1 MEFKKKTLE
10 TQIIEIFQ
18 KISPAITRLIQSETD
33 NANIVI
39 NLGKTK
45 SKNKNEIN
53 INPSILVNAV
63 SDSEL
68 EFKELII
75 GTVVH
80 EAIHSMEEYNFNVD
94 EDLTKYKDDT
104 EGLTN
109 IDEVLEVLAG
119 PFGKYIFEILVHSY
133 DEFQFVKNFNG
144 LRSIL
149 EDIYKESSINIKNL
163 KPFNKFLTLLFHN
176 ITGYVELDIEKY
188 PKNIKEP
195 LKETLRVLDNFSYDK
210 NLIEDTIDITIEITD
225 ICRRY
230 NLLPDVDNQTL
241 GERRESIENFEDSVI
256 DDLNKVLIPSS
267 TNITSGNTLEK
278 FLGKK
283 GADSEDEKL
292 NFMDDHVSKVG
303 TSSTVYLPNGKVSK
317 LLSTNLPKSFK
328 NLYTNGLNTYNS
340 LLEEWDLPVFKV
352 TNKIKPYFIHNKK
365 RLRISGYD
373 QGDLSPH
380 VPLMLASGRYERM
393 FEQKQRLSNKSYAV
407 SLLIDGSG
415 SMLEKDKG
423 DFYPWSLS
431 AALIGASYLAQ
442 ICHEL
447 DIDFEVAIFNRSFAA
462 DELEN
467 EELYL
472 KRKMAV
478 SSMLNTNYGSNAEYY
493 FNTTNHYFIK
503 KFDDSWKENYE
514 KFIGLIEFS
523 RNLRE
528 SLDKIE
534 SNLDHPPASMF
545 ERGTNVDERN
555 IMFSTKRLLEKGSK
569 TKLLAVLSD
578 GMTRGSLEDLK
589 SSINYASKVGIDV
602 IGIGIGE
609 RGTWKEYIN
618 KTQINEPE
626 ELIHSI
632 VNITN
637 CLLYTSPSPRDS
649 RVSRMP
655 SSA

>member
-33 NANIVI
+33 NPNIVI

-80 EAIHSMEEYNFNVD
+80 EAIHSMEEYKFNVD

-109 IDEVLEVLAG
+109 IDEVLELLAG

-176 ITGYVELDIEKY
+176 ITGYVELDTEKY

-534 SNLDHPPASMF
+534 TNMDHPPASMF

-632 VNITN
+632 VNITKDILIKN
-637 CLLYTSPSPRDS
+637 IEESTG
-649 RVSRMP
+649 V
-655 SSA
+655 A

>member
-33 NANIVI
+33 NPNIVI

-80 EAIHSMEEYNFNVD
+80 EAIHSMEEYKFNVD

-176 ITGYVELDIEKY
+176 ITGYVELDTEKY

-230 NLLPDVDNQTL
+230 NLLPDVDSQTL

-283 GADSEDEKL
+283 GADSQDEKL

-534 SNLDHPPASMF
+534 TNMDHPPASMF

-632 VNITN
+632 VNITKDILIKN
-637 CLLYTSPSPRDS
+637 IEESTG
-649 RVSRMP
+649 V
-655 SSA
+655 A

>member
-119 PFGKYIFEILVHSY
+119 PFGKFIFEILVHSY

-176 ITGYVELDIEKY
+176 ITGYVELDVEKY

-632 VNITN
+632 VNITKDILIKN
-637 CLLYTSPSPRDS
+637 IEESTG
-649 RVSRMP
+649 V
-655 SSA
+655 A

>member
-80 EAIHSMEEYNFNVD
+80 EAIHSMEEYKFNVD

-176 ITGYVELDIEKY
+176 ITGYVELDTEKY

-283 GADSEDEKL
+283 GADSQDEKL

-534 SNLDHPPASMF
+534 TNMDHPPASMF

-578 GMTRGSLEDLK
+578 GMTRGSLDDLK

-632 VNITN
+632 VNITKDILIKN
-637 CLLYTSPSPRDS
+637 IEESTG
-649 RVSRMP
+649 V
-655 SSA
+655 A

>member
-18 KISPAITRLIQSETD
+18 KISPAITRLIQSETN

-144 LRSIL
+144 LKSIL

-188 PKNIKEP
+188 PKNIKET

-423 DFYPWSLS
+423 DYYPWSLS

-534 SNLDHPPASMF
+534 SNFDHPPASMF

-632 VNITN
+632 VNITKDILIKN
-637 CLLYTSPSPRDS
+637 IEESTG
-649 RVSRMP
+649 V
-655 SSA
+655 A

>member
-393 FEQKQRLSNKSYAV
+393 FEQKQRLSNKSYSV

-632 VNITN
+632 VNITKDILIKN
-637 CLLYTSPSPRDS
+637 IEESTG
-649 RVSRMP
+649 V
-655 SSA
+655 A

>member
-33 NANIVI
+33 NPNIVI

-80 EAIHSMEEYNFNVD
+80 EAIHSMEEYKFNVD

-109 IDEVLEVLAG
+109 IDEVLELLAG

-230 NLLPDVDNQTL
+230 NLLPDVDSQTL

-283 GADSEDEKL
+283 GADSQDEKL

-534 SNLDHPPASMF
+534 TNMDHPPASMF

-578 GMTRGSLEDLK
+578 GMTRGSLDDLK

-632 VNITN
+632 VNITKDILIKN
-637 CLLYTSPSPRDS
+637 IEESTG
-649 RVSRMP
+649 V
-655 SSA
+655 A

>member
-210 NLIEDTIDITIEITD
+210 YLIEDTIDITIEITD

-241 GERRESIENFEDSVI
+241 GERRESIENFEDSVV

-632 VNITN
+632 VNITKDILIKN
-637 CLLYTSPSPRDS
+637 IEESTG
-649 RVSRMP
+649 V
-655 SSA
+655 A

>member
-18 KISPAITRLIQSETD
+18 KISPAITRLIQSTMD
-33 NANIVI
+33 NDKIVL

-45 SKNKNEIN
+45 SKNTNEIN
-53 INPSILVNAV
+53 INPSILVNSV
-63 SDSEL
+63 SDSDL
-68 EFKELII
+68 EFKEVVI
-75 GTVVH
+75 GTVIH
-80 EAIHSMEEYNFNVD
+80 EAIHSMEDYKFDIDKDLSKFQD
-94 EDLTKYKDDT
+94 ETD
-104 EGLTN
+104 GLN
-109 IDEVLEVLAG
+109 DIDEVLEVLSG
-119 PFGKYIFEILVHSY
+119 PFGKYIFEILVHSFEEY
-133 DEFQFVKNFNG
+133 KFVKDFKG

-149 EDIYKESSINIKNL
+149 QDIYEESSINIKNL
-163 KPFNKFLTLLFHN
+163 KPFNKFLILMFHS
-176 ITGYVELDIEKY
+176 IAGYIEIDLQSY
-188 PKNIKEP
+188 PKNIKESVR
-195 LKETLRVLDNFSYDK
+195 ETLAILNNFSYDRD
-210 NLIEDTIDITIEITD
+210 LVEDTIEITIQIAD

-230 NLLPDVDNQTL
+230 NLLPDVDSQTL
-241 GERRESIENFEDSVI
+241 GERRESIEKFEDSVI

-267 TNITSGNTLEK
+267 TNITTGNTLEK

-283 GADSEDEKL
+283 GKESDDEKL
-292 NFMDDHVSKVG
+292 NFMDDHVSKIG
-303 TSSTVYLPNGKVSK
+303 TSTTVYLPNGKVSK
-317 LLSTNLPKSFK
+317 LVSTNLPRTFNS
-328 NLYTNGLNTYNS
+328 LYKNGLATYNS

-380 VPLMLASGRYERM
+380 VPLMLGSGRYERM

-423 DFYPWSLS
+423 EFYPWSLS

-467 EELYL
+467 EELYI

-503 KFDDSWKENYE
+503 RFDDSWKANYE

-528 SLDKIE
+528 SLDKLDIKD
-534 SNLDHPPASMF
+534 DHPPASMF

-578 GMTRGSLEDLK
+578 GMTRGSLNDLK
-589 SSINYASKVGIDV
+589 SSINYATKVGIDV

-632 VNITN
+632 VNITKDILIKN
-637 CLLYTSPSPRDS
+637 IEESTG
-649 RVSRMP
+649 V
-655 SSA
+655 A

>member
-256 DDLNKVLIPSS
+256 DDLNRVLIPSS

-528 SLDKIE
+528 SLDKLE

-632 VNITN
+632 VNITKDILIKN
-637 CLLYTSPSPRDS
+637 IEESTG
-649 RVSRMP
+649 V
-655 SSA
+655 A

>member
-195 LKETLRVLDNFSYDK
+195 LKETLKVLDNFSYDK

-632 VNITN
+632 VNITKDILIKN
-637 CLLYTSPSPRDS
+637 IEESTG
-649 RVSRMP
+649 V
-655 SSA
+655 A

>member
-33 NANIVI
+33 NPNIVI

-45 SKNKNEIN
+45 SKNINEIN

-104 EGLTN
+104 EGLIN

-210 NLIEDTIDITIEITD
+210 NLIEDTIDITIEIID

-528 SLDKIE
+528 SLDKLE

-632 VNITN
+632 VNITKDILIKN
-637 CLLYTSPSPRDS
+637 IEESTG
-649 RVSRMP
+649 V
-655 SSA
+655 A

>member
-33 NANIVI
+33 NPNIVI

-80 EAIHSMEEYNFNVD
+80 EAIHSMEEYNFNID

-176 ITGYVELDIEKY
+176 ITGYVELDTEKY

-283 GADSEDEKL
+283 GADSQDEKL

-632 VNITN
+632 VNITKDILIKN
-637 CLLYTSPSPRDS
+637 IEESTG
-649 RVSRMP
+649 V
-655 SSA
+655 A

>member
-534 SNLDHPPASMF
+534 TNLDHPPASMF

-632 VNITN
+632 VNITKDILIKN
-637 CLLYTSPSPRDS
+637 IEESTG
-649 RVSRMP
+649 V
-655 SSA
+655 A

>member
-33 NANIVI
+33 NPNIVI

-230 NLLPDVDNQTL
+230 NLLPDVDSQTL

-431 AALIGASYLAQ
+431 AALIGANYLAQ

-632 VNITN
+632 VNITKDILIKN
-637 CLLYTSPSPRDS
+637 IEESTG
-649 RVSRMP
+649 V
-655 SSA
+655 A

>member
-144 LRSIL
+144 LKSIL

-176 ITGYVELDIEKY
+176 ITGYVDLDVEKY

-632 VNITN
+632 VNITKDILIKN
-637 CLLYTSPSPRDS
+637 IEESTG
-649 RVSRMP
+649 V
-655 SSA
+655 A

>member
-241 GERRESIENFEDSVI
+241 GERRESLENFEDSVI

-632 VNITN
+632 VNITKDILIKN
-637 CLLYTSPSPRDS
+637 IEESTG
-649 RVSRMP
+649 V
-655 SSA
+655 A

>member
-176 ITGYVELDIEKY
+176 ITGYVELDVEKY

-328 NLYTNGLNTYNS
+328 NLYRNGLNTYNS

-632 VNITN
+632 VNITKDILIKN
-637 CLLYTSPSPRDS
+637 IEESTG
-649 RVSRMP
+649 V
-655 SSA
+655 A

>member
-632 VNITN
+632 VNITKDILIKN
-637 CLLYTSPSPRDS
+637 IEESTG
-649 RVSRMP
+649 V
-655 SSA
+655 A

>member
-149 EDIYKESSINIKNL
+149 EDSYKESSINIKNL

-195 LKETLRVLDNFSYDK
+195 LKETLRVLDTFSYDK

-632 VNITN
+632 VNITKDILIKN
-637 CLLYTSPSPRDS
+637 IEESTG
-649 RVSRMP
+649 V
-655 SSA
+655 A

>member
-1 MEFKKKTLE
+1 
-10 TQIIEIFQ
+10 
-18 KISPAITRLIQSETD
+18 
-33 NANIVI
+33 
-39 NLGKTK
+39 
-45 SKNKNEIN
+45 
-53 INPSILVNAV
+53 
-63 SDSEL
+63 
-68 EFKELII
+68 
-75 GTVVH
+75 
-80 EAIHSMEEYNFNVD
+80 MEEYNFNVD

-210 NLIEDTIDITIEITD
+210 NLIEDAIDITIEITD

-632 VNITN
+632 VNITKDILIKN
-637 CLLYTSPSPRDS
+637 IEESTG
-649 RVSRMP
+649 V
-655 SSA
+655 A

>member
-195 LKETLRVLDNFSYDK
+195 LKETLRVLDNFSYNK

-283 GADSEDEKL
+283 GTDSEDEKL

-632 VNITN
+632 VNITKDILIKN
-637 CLLYTSPSPRDS
+637 IEESTG
-649 RVSRMP
+649 V
-655 SSA
+655 A

>member
-33 NANIVI
+33 NPNIVI

-80 EAIHSMEEYNFNVD
+80 EAIHSMEEYNFDVN

-195 LKETLRVLDNFSYDK
+195 LKETLRVLDNFLYDK

-632 VNITN
+632 VNITKDILIKN
-637 CLLYTSPSPRDS
+637 IEESTG
-649 RVSRMP
+649 V
-655 SSA
+655 A

>member
-144 LRSIL
+144 LKSIL

-241 GERRESIENFEDSVI
+241 GERRESIENFEDSVV

-528 SLDKIE
+528 SLDKLE

-618 KTQINEPE
+618 KTHINEPE

-632 VNITN
+632 VNITKDILIKN
-637 CLLYTSPSPRDS
+637 IEEST
-649 RVSRMP
+649 VV
-655 SSA
+655 A

>member
-94 EDLTKYKDDT
+94 ADLTKYKDDT

-176 ITGYVELDIEKY
+176 ITGYVELDVEKY

-230 NLLPDVDNQTL
+230 NLLPDVDSQTL

-632 VNITN
+632 VNITKDILIKN
-637 CLLYTSPSPRDS
+637 IEESTG
-649 RVSRMP
+649 V
-655 SSA
+655 A

>member
-340 LLEEWDLPVFKV
+340 LLEDWDLPVFKV

-407 SLLIDGSG
+407 SFLIDGSG

-534 SNLDHPPASMF
+534 SNFDHPPASMF

-632 VNITN
+632 VNITKDILIKN
-637 CLLYTSPSPRDS
+637 IEESTG
-649 RVSRMP
+649 V
-655 SSA
+655 A

>member
-80 EAIHSMEEYNFNVD
+80 EAIHSMEEYNFNVI

-230 NLLPDVDNQTL
+230 NLLPDVDSQTL

-632 VNITN
+632 VNITKDILIKN
-637 CLLYTSPSPRDS
+637 IEESTG
-649 RVSRMP
+649 V
-655 SSA
+655 A

>member
-33 NANIVI
+33 NPNIVI

-230 NLLPDVDNQTL
+230 NLLPDVDSQTL

-632 VNITN
+632 VNITKDILIKN
-637 CLLYTSPSPRDS
+637 IEESTG
-649 RVSRMP
+649 V
-655 SSA
+655 A

>member
-176 ITGYVELDIEKY
+176 ITGYVELDVEKY

-393 FEQKQRLSNKSYAV
+393 YEQKQRLSNKSYAV

-632 VNITN
+632 VNITKDILIKN
-637 CLLYTSPSPRDS
+637 IEESTG
-649 RVSRMP
+649 V
-655 SSA
+655 A

>member
-18 KISPAITRLIQSETD
+18 KISPAITRLIQSTMNND
-33 NANIVI
+33 KIVL

-53 INPSILVNAV
+53 INPSILVNSV
-63 SDSEL
+63 SDSDL
-68 EFKELII
+68 EFKEVVI
-75 GTVVH
+75 GTVIH
-80 EAIHSMEEYNFNVD
+80 EAIHSMEDYKFDIDKDLSKFQD
-94 EDLTKYKDDT
+94 ETD
-104 EGLTN
+104 GLN
-109 IDEVLEVLAG
+109 DIDEVLEVLSG
-119 PFGKYIFEILVHSY
+119 PFGKYIFEILVHSFEEY
-133 DEFQFVKNFNG
+133 KFVKDFKG

-149 EDIYKESSINIKNL
+149 QDIYEESSINIKNL
-163 KPFNKFLTLLFHN
+163 KPFNKFLILMFHS
-176 ITGYVELDIEKY
+176 IAGYIEIDLQSY
-188 PKNIKEP
+188 PKNIKESVR
-195 LKETLRVLDNFSYDK
+195 ETLAILNNFSYDRD
-210 NLIEDTIDITIEITD
+210 LVEDTIEITIQIAD

-230 NLLPDVDNQTL
+230 NLLPDVDSQTL
-241 GERRESIENFEDSVI
+241 GERRESTEKFEDSVI

-267 TNITSGNTLEK
+267 TNITTGNTLEK

-283 GADSEDEKL
+283 GKESDDEKL
-292 NFMDDHVSKVG
+292 NFMDDHVSKIG
-303 TSSTVYLPNGKVSK
+303 TSTTVYLPNGKVSK
-317 LLSTNLPKSFK
+317 LVSTNLPRTFNS
-328 NLYTNGLNTYNS
+328 LYKNGLATYNS

-380 VPLMLASGRYERM
+380 VPLMLGSGRYERM

-423 DFYPWSLS
+423 EFYPWSLS

-467 EELYL
+467 EELYI

-503 KFDDSWKENYE
+503 RFDDSWKANYE

-528 SLDKIE
+528 SLDK
-534 SNLDHPPASMF
+534 LDIKDEYPPASMF

-578 GMTRGSLEDLK
+578 GMTRGSLNDLK
-589 SSINYASKVGIDV
+589 SSINYATKVGIDV

-618 KTQINEPE
+618 KTQINQPE

-632 VNITN
+632 VNITKDILIKN
-637 CLLYTSPSPRDS
+637 IEESTG
-649 RVSRMP
+649 V
-655 SSA
+655 A

>member
-80 EAIHSMEEYNFNVD
+80 EAIHSMEEYNFDVD

-195 LKETLRVLDNFSYDK
+195 LKETLRVLYNFSYDK

-632 VNITN
+632 VNITKDILIKN
-637 CLLYTSPSPRDS
+637 IEESTG
-649 RVSRMP
+649 V
-655 SSA
+655 A

>member
-230 NLLPDVDNQTL
+230 NLLPDVDKQTL
-241 GERRESIENFEDSVI
+241 GERRESIENFEDSVV

-632 VNITN
+632 VNITKDILIKN
-637 CLLYTSPSPRDS
+637 IEESTG
-649 RVSRMP
+649 V
-655 SSA
+655 A

>member
-618 KTQINEPE
+618 KTQINEPD

-632 VNITN
+632 VNITKDILIKN
-637 CLLYTSPSPRDS
+637 IEESTG
-649 RVSRMP
+649 V
-655 SSA
+655 A

>member
-80 EAIHSMEEYNFNVD
+80 EAIHSMEEYNFDVD

-176 ITGYVELDIEKY
+176 ITGYVDLDIEKY

-195 LKETLRVLDNFSYDK
+195 LKETLRVLYNFSYDK

-632 VNITN
+632 VNITKDILIKN
-637 CLLYTSPSPRDS
+637 IEESTG
-649 RVSRMP
+649 V
-655 SSA
+655 A

>member
-80 EAIHSMEEYNFNVD
+80 EAIHSMEEYYFNVD

-528 SLDKIE
+528 SLDKTE

-632 VNITN
+632 VNITKDILIKN
-637 CLLYTSPSPRDS
+637 IEESTG
-649 RVSRMP
+649 V
-655 SSA
+655 A

>member
-144 LRSIL
+144 LKSIL

-241 GERRESIENFEDSVI
+241 GERRESIENFEDSVV

-632 VNITN
+632 VNITKDILIKN
-637 CLLYTSPSPRDS
+637 IEESTG
-649 RVSRMP
+649 V
-655 SSA
+655 A